1 MKTNH
6 DTTLDQANE
15 THSFSRACLA
25 TCEELLN
32 QIEQAREAV
41 VAEFKETIQ
50 THDRLLQLAMK
61 EAEALAWQTDY
72 PHLVFPML
80 AAEKAQSVA
89 AWHQHQQAVWRGESR
104 LALAA

>member
-1 MKTNH
+1 MKSNTE
-6 DTTLDQANE
+6 TLLDQANE

-32 QIEQAREAV
+32 QIENARQAV
-41 VAEFKETIQ
+41 VTEFKETVQ
-50 THDRLLQLAMK
+50 THDRVFQLAMK

-80 AAEKAQSVA
+80 AAEKAQAVA
-89 AWHQHQQAVWRGESR
+89 NWQQHQQAVWRGEAR